1 MKVNTYT
8 TIASTCS
15 AKLVIKKS
23 TFLSFAIPVDKEQD
37 VEVLLRDFKKKY
49 YDARHIC
56 YAYIL
61 SPDASVSKSSDNGE
75 PSGTAGRPIMG
86 VLLSNQLTNILIV
99 VIRYFGG
106 IKLGTSGLIAAYKG
120 AAEEVLAISERK
132 TVTVEHHYTFQFGFQ
147 DLNQVMK
154 LLKTHAVK
162 VLSNQVDTVCQISIS
177 LPVEKE
183 DLLLPQLYKVS
194 SLKFLDA

>member
-8 TIASTCS
+8 TIASTFS

-61 SPDASVSKSSDNGE
+61 DNN
-75 PSGTAGRPIMG
+75 S
-86 VLLSNQLTNILIV
+86 
-99 VIRYFGG
+99 F
-106 IKLGTSGLIAAYKG
+106 
-120 AAEEVLAISERK
+120 
-132 TVTVEHHYTFQFGFQ
+132 
-147 DLNQVMK
+147 
-154 LLKTHAVK
+154 
-162 VLSNQVDTVCQISIS
+162 
-177 LPVEKE
+177 
-183 DLLLPQLYKVS
+183 
-194 SLKFLDA
+194 FLDWNSSSVIMPLSFNSASFSIFRS

>member
-8 TIASTCS
+8 TIASTFS

-37 VEVLLRDFKKKY
+37 VEVLLRNFKKKY

-61 SPDASVSKSSDNGE
+61 DNNIKFDDDNE
-75 PSGTAGRPIMG
+75 PSGTAGLPILE
-86 VLLSNQLTNILIV
+86 VLKKNNLNHVICI

-106 IKLGTSGLIAAYKG
+106 IKLGSGGLIRAYSNSCSLCLK
-120 AAEEVLAISERK
+120 K
-132 TVTVEHHYTFQFGFQ
+132 TNLILLELKYKIKIILDYNDQKKLSFLNKDNIINIIYSNNIIYYLLINKDILTKLN
-147 DLNQVMK
+147 DLNIK
-154 LLKTHAVK
+154 YELLEE
-162 VLSNQVDTVCQISIS
+162 N
-177 LPVEKE
+177 
-183 DLLLPQLYKVS
+183 Y
-194 SLKFLDA
+194 F